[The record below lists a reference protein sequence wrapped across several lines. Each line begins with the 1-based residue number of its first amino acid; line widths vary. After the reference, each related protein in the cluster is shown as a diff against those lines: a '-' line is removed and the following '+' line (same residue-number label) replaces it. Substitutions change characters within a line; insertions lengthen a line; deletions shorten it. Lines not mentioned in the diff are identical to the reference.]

1 MSKKKDKTSA
11 LQGGGL
17 DKGLKLAKGDESS
30 PVENDKPKRYI
41 PPLETQHDQVI
52 REEQEA
58 VKAVM
63 QAQADK
69 QDSQLNSVD
78 DGDQKERKSCD

>member
-1 MSKKKDKTSA
+1 MKNSKKKGSA

-17 DKGLKLAKGDESS
+17 DKGLNLAKKDEHF
-30 PVENDKPKRYI
+30 PGQKDKPEGYV

-58 VKAVM
+58 VKGDM
-63 QAQADK
+63 QAQAD
-69 QDSQLNSVD
+69 
-78 DGDQKERKSCD
+78 EA

>member
-1 MSKKKDKTSA
+1 MKNSKKKDSG

-17 DKGLKLAKGDESS
+17 DKGLKLAKGDQHS
-30 PVENDKPKRYI
+30 PVDKDKPEGYI

-58 VKAVM
+58 VKGVM
-63 QAQADK
+63 QAQEDE
-69 QDSQLNSVD
+69 QSS
-78 DGDQKERKSCD
+78 